1 MNFDPVSYALH
12 VTEKQ
17 ADRIRLIEQYVE
29 TAKVDRA
36 RLEVRLDALEAFHK
50 RMAGL
55 LNRWPMVV
63 GIVVLVALNVAPKET
78 VEAVVQA
85 LRAIT

>member
-12 VTEKQ
+12 VQERQ

-36 RLEVRLDALEAFHK
+36 RLEVRLDALEAFHQ
-50 RMAGL
+50 RMSAL
-55 LNRWPMVV
+55 LSRWPMVV

-78 VEAVVQA
+78 VEAVVA
-85 LRAIT
+85 GLRAIT